1 MEQQQ
6 GPLRRLLDRFG
17 FNKGK
22 DPRGPL
28 PIHYLRQ
35 YDRMIHNAQVA
46 RGEIDQYG
54 RRIPRD
60 KRPW

>member
-1 MEQQQ
+1 MEQQHD
-6 GPLRRLLDRFG
+6 LIRRLLDRLG

-22 DPRGPL
+22 TPRGPL

-35 YDRMIHNAQVA
+35 YDRMIYNARIA
-46 RGEIDQYG
+46 RGEIDEYG

-60 KRPW
+60 ERPW